1 MGSGFANRGA
11 PNLERLAEPNAQ
23 FGQLKLTISP
33 HPGQM
38 RTILCWVFVFV

>member
-1 MGSGFANRGA
+1 MVSGFAYRGV
-11 PNLERLAEPNAQ
+11 PHPERLAEPNAQ

-38 RTILCWVFVFV
+38 RTILCWGFVFV